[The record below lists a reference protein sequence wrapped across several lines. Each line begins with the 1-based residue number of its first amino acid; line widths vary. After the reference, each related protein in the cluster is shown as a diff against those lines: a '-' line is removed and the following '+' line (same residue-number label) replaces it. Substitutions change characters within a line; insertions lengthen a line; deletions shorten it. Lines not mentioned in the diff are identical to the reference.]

1 MECENLKRARELKVY
16 HNKISEHPEMIIY
29 EVNLTIKNEI
39 KNYLKKWLKHHIK
52 EILEINGILSAT
64 WFERLEEE
72 SSGRTLWTI
81 HYFMKNI
88 NVYKNYI
95 KNHAPRLREEGL
107 RVFGGDSLAT
117 RRVLKVYGNFY
128 ETT

>member
-1 MECENLKRARELKVY
+1 MKTT
-16 HNKISEHPEMIIY
+16 EHPEMIIY
-29 EVNLTIKNEI
+29 EVNLTVKNEI
-39 KNYLKKWLKHHIK
+39 KNRLKKWLKHHIK

-64 WFERLEEE
+64 WFERLEEKE
-72 SSGRTLWTI
+72 SGRTLWTI

-107 RVFGGDSLAT
+107 RVLGGDSLST
-117 RRVLKVYGNFY
+117 RRVLKVYKKFHA
-128 ETT
+128 TT